1 MAEKPAPIVAELGR
15 PETAQETA
23 DRKAE
28 QSRLYRQR
36 KTLNNLVL
44 SLLVCVGLVVVIVL
58 AVPRPNTVERDP
70 IDYAQVAASVQ
81 TSMPVP
87 LAVPS
92 LPDGWTSNSAA
103 LRGGGA
109 DGVASW
115 YIGLLTPGDSPQYVG
130 LTQALDSNPT
140 WMAQQL
146 GDSAAAGTIDLDGVT
161 WTVFDNRGRSGDF
174 GNTQYVL
181 ETESGR
187 STYLVA
193 GTATPEQIQQVATS
207 IADNVREQPNS
218 SDDQGASDQ

>member
-1 MAEKPAPIVAELGR
+1 MAGTSKPIVAELGR
-15 PETAQETA
+15 PETPQETA
-23 DRKAE
+23 ARLAE

-44 SLLVCVGLVVVIVL
+44 SLLVSVGLVAVIIL
-58 AVPRPNTVERDP
+58 AVPRPTTVQRDP
-70 IDYAQVAASVQ
+70 IDYAQVAESVQ

-92 LPDGWTSNSAA
+92 LPEGWTSNAA
-103 LRGGGA
+103 ELRGGGA

-115 YIGLLTPGDSPQYVG
+115 YIGLLTSGDSPQYVG

-146 GDSAAAGTIDLDGVT
+146 GDSVAAGTVDLDGVT

-174 GNTQYVL
+174 GNNQYAL
-181 ETESGR
+181 EAESGR
-187 STYLVA
+187 STYIVA
-193 GTATPEQIQQVATS
+193 GTATPEEVQQVAAS
-207 IADNVREQPNS
+207 IASNVLAQTDAS
-218 SDDQGASDQ
+218 SQ